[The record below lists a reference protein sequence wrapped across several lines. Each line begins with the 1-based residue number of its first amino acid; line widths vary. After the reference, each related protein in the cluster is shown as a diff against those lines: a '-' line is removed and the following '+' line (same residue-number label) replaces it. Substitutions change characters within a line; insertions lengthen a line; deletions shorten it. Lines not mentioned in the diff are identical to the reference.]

1 LADHDAYIL
10 RRELHRRNPKAIDER
25 SIWRLQEKR
34 YYEGYFL
41 ELLGLKRP
49 LSYSHAP
56 DGTPTWWE
64 RKANNQYDCSACHK
78 MISKGQRYIGCR
90 ELSPGM
96 HGPYGYRGTYITDC
110 YHIVCLLKAAQT
122 KAESEIQNA
131 SSEIRELR
139 NQISSFKDIKSQRKK
154 QIEYCETAKQKA
166 KREYESSKSW
176 RRLVK
181 WVGHKYTSWSKN
193 GEIQSLEREIIHIEN
208 REIPVRENR
217 INELLGRI
225 NHSRTRQTRLKE
237 ESREFLNLTERMKR
251 T

>member
-1 LADHDAYIL
+1 
-10 RRELHRRNPKAIDER
+10 
-25 SIWRLQEKR
+25 
-34 YYEGYFL
+34 
-41 ELLGLKRP
+41 
-49 LSYSHAP
+49 
-56 DGTPTWWE
+56 
-64 RKANNQYDCSACHK
+64 

-90 ELSPGM
+90 KLSPGM

-110 YHIVCLLKAAQT
+110 YHIVCLLKVAQT

-139 NQISSFKDIKSQRKK
+139 NQISSFKDTKSQRKK
-154 QIEYCETAKQKA
+154 QIEYCETAKQRA

-176 RRLVK
+176 RRLVE

-193 GEIQSLEREIIHIEN
+193 REIQSLEREIIHIEN

-225 NHSRTRQTRLKE
+225 NHSRTRQTRLNE